1 MCVYTLWASGMVVD
15 GDGSG
20 SLASRTVSIR
30 LTNHPPD
37 NAIYEERVYACMCFV
52 LNKYVLHDKSG
63 WAGCFVH
70 VSYNCWEEQ
79 QLWI

>member
-1 MCVYTLWASGMVVD
+1 MCILYGVSGKVVD

-30 LTNHPPD
+30 LTNLPPD
-37 NAIYEERVYACMCFV
+37 NAIDKEKEYMHAYALSETNTCCMA
-52 LNKYVLHDKSG
+52 KGG
-63 WAGCFVH
+63 WVGCCVH
-70 VSYNCWEEQ
+70 ISYNCWEEQ